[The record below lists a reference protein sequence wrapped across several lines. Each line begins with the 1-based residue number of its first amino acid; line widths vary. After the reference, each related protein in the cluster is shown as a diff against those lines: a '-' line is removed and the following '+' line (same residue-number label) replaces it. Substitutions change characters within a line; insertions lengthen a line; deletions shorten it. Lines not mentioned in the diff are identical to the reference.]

1 MGGGLIG
8 VDAVTGLLDTKKNLS
23 IIETKSHMLPL
34 QLDEISSKNYE
45 EAFSKNGVNQYYNL
59 GIKAININEDKNIK
73 SIILSDGRELPCDML
88 IVTAGVRAN
97 VDF

>member
-1 MGGGLIG
+1 M
-8 VDAVTGLLDTKKNLS
+8 KK
-23 IIETKSHMLPL
+23 
-34 QLDEISSKNYE
+34 
-45 EAFSKNGVNQYYNL
+45 AFSKNGVNQYYNL

-97 VDF
+97 VDFLKDSDLVLDKFGLVTDEYGRTNIDNIFLELEMLLEEILSGL